1 MLGNECDLIA
11 VEHTL
16 QAQFL
21 GTGTLFSPYRPIQAV
36 QHVPVAS
43 ELSRLTQNHSHSD
56 QNQRGLVFPF
66 LTTTTIQFFA
76 HDSSFF
82 SLPCVQQHS
91 RDILRLLTILLRI
104 IQLHSSSSRRFS
116 PFSSSLDTYLLERT
130 EKEDFLLQAFTYYAY
145 SFYGTSP
152 LCTIAPFFTG
162 LSIETRAQVPQVRC
176 VFHACDE
183 LKMFFI
189 MTQVSL
195 ILVMSEIA
203 TKSDH
208 HRK

>member
-1 MLGNECDLIA
+1 MLGSGHDLSV
-11 VEHTL
+11 VEHML
-16 QAQFL
+16 QAQF
-21 GTGTLFSPYRPIQAV
+21 TGIDTLFSPYRPIPAI
-36 QHVPVAS
+36 QHIPVAS
-43 ELSRLTQNHSHSD
+43 ELSRLRLDHSHTD
-56 QNQRGLVFPF
+56 QKQRGLVFPF

-76 HDSSFF
+76 NDSPFF

-104 IQLHSSSSRRFS
+104 IQLHSFSSCPSS
-116 PFSSSLDTYLLERT
+116 PFHSSLDTYLLERT
-130 EKEDFLLQAFTYYAY
+130 EEEDFLLQAFTYYAY

-152 LCTIAPFFTG
+152 LHTIAPFFTG
-162 LSIETRAQVPQVRC
+162 LSIETRAQVPKVRC

-203 TKSDH
+203 TKSDYN
-208 HRK
+208 RE